1 MISAESLVSEGV
13 KQITPYVPGKPIE
26 EIEKEY
32 GVSGA
37 IKMASNENPLGPSP
51 KAIEAIK
58 NCLNTLHRY
67 PDANSFLLKEQLSKK
82 LGIPQGCIIP
92 SNGSN
97 EILELLSKVFLRPG
111 HEVIIPEPTFSLYA
125 KFTQAMDGIP
135 IRVPLKSFCIDLRTV
150 LEKISPR
157 TKIIF
162 INNPNNPTGTIIKKE
177 EFEEFIN
184 YIPENI
190 IIVLDEAY
198 AEFVETSDFPHG
210 KNYLDAQRWIIV
222 LRTFSKVY
230 GLAGLRIGYG
240 LAPQELTH
248 YLNKVRQPFN
258 VNSLAQV
265 AALAA
270 LEDNEHFE
278 KTLQIVSEGR
288 QYLYQQLQNLGV
300 KYITSQSNFIMI
312 YLGEKCP
319 RMYEFLLRMGIIVR
333 PLTSFGF
340 PEHIRLSIGKPEE
353 NKRFIDTL
361 KKAFLNHQRV

>member
-1 MISAESLVSEGV
+1 MVSADCLVSEGI
-13 KQITPYVPGKPIE
+13 KQITPYIPGKPIE
-26 EIEKEY
+26 ELEKEY
-32 GVSGA
+32 GVRGA

-58 NCLNTLHRY
+58 NCLSTIHRY
-67 PDANSFLLKEQLSKK
+67 PDANSILLKEQLSKK
-82 LGIPQGCIIP
+82 LGIPQECIIP

-97 EILELLSKVFLRPG
+97 EILELVSKVFLKPG

-125 KFTQAMDGIP
+125 KFTQAMDGTP
-135 IRVPLKSFCIDLRTV
+135 IRVPLKSFSIDLRAV

-162 INNPNNPTGTIIKKE
+162 INNPNNPTGTIIKKG
-177 EFEEFIN
+177 EFEEFLN
-184 YIPENI
+184 NIPENI

-198 AEFVETSDFPHG
+198 GEFVETSDFPHG
-210 KNYLDAQRWIIV
+210 KNYLDAQRWIIT

-240 LAPQELTH
+240 LASQELTH

-278 KTLQIVSEGR
+278 KTLQIVSDGR
-288 QYLYQQLQNLGV
+288 KYLYQQLDRLSI
-300 KYITSQSNFIMI
+300 KYIPSQSNFIMI
-312 YLGEKCP
+312 CLGQKCP
-319 RMYEFLLRMGIIVR
+319 RLYDSLLRMGVIVR
-333 PLTSFGF
+333 PLASFGF
-340 PEHIRLSIGKPEE
+340 PEYIRFSIGTPEE
-353 NKRFIDTL
+353 NKRFIETL
-361 KKAFLNHQRV
+361 KKALLNNQ

>member
-1 MISAESLVSEGV
+1 MIPVDRLVSEGV
-13 KQITPYVPGKPIE
+13 KQITPYIPGKPIE
-26 EIEKEY
+26 ELEKEY
-32 GVSGA
+32 GVRDA

-58 NCLNTLHRY
+58 NCLSTIHRY
-67 PDANSFLLKEQLSKK
+67 PDANSLLLKEQLSKK
-82 LGIPQGCIIP
+82 LGVPQDCIIP

-111 HEVIIPEPTFSLYA
+111 QEVIIPEPTFSLYA
-125 KFTQAMDGIP
+125 KFTQAMDGTP
-135 IRVPLKSFCIDLRTV
+135 IRVPLKNFSIDLHAV
-150 LEKISPR
+150 LKKISPR

-162 INNPNNPTGTIIKKE
+162 INNPNNPTGTIVKKG
-177 EFEEFIN
+177 EFEEFLN
-184 YIPENI
+184 NIPEDI

-198 AEFVETSDFPHG
+198 AEFVENSDFPHG
-210 KNYLDAQRWIIV
+210 KNYLDARRWIIT

-240 LAPQELTH
+240 LASQALTH

-270 LEDNEHFE
+270 LGDNEHFD
-278 KTLQIVSEGR
+278 KTLRIVSDGR
-288 QYLYQQLQNLGV
+288 KYLYPQLDQLSV
-300 KYITSQSNFIMI
+300 KYIPTQSNFIMI

-319 RMYEFLLRMGIIVR
+319 GIYDALLRMGVIVR
-333 PLTSFGF
+333 PLASFGF
-340 PEHIRLSIGKPEE
+340 PEYIRLSIGTPEE
-353 NKRFIDTL
+353 NKRFIKTL
-361 KKAFLNHQRV
+361 KKARFNNQ

>member
-1 MISAESLVSEGV
+1 MVSAERLVSEGV
-13 KQITPYVPGKPIE
+13 KQITPYIPGKPIE
-26 EIEKEY
+26 ELEKEY
-32 GVSGA
+32 GVRGA

-51 KAIEAIK
+51 KAIEAMK
-58 NCLNTLHRY
+58 KCLSTIHRY
-67 PDANSFLLKEQLSKK
+67 PDANSLLLKEQLSIK
-82 LGIPQGCIIP
+82 LSIPQDCIIP

-97 EILELLSKVFLRPG
+97 EILELVSKVFLRPG

-125 KFTQAMDGIP
+125 KFTQAMDGTP
-135 IRVPLKSFCIDLRTV
+135 IRVPLKNFSIDLRAV
-150 LEKISPR
+150 LEKISLK

-162 INNPNNPTGTIIKKE
+162 INNPNNPTGTIVKKK
-177 EFEEFIN
+177 EFEEFLKN
-184 YIPENI
+184 IPATA

-198 AEFVETSDFPHG
+198 GEFVEDPDFPQG
-210 KNYLDAQRWIIV
+210 KNYLNAQHWIIT
-222 LRTFSKVY
+222 LRTFSKIY

-270 LEDNEHFE
+270 LDDNEHIE
-278 KTLQIVSEGR
+278 KTLWIVSDGR
-288 QYLYQQLQNLGV
+288 KYLYQQLDQLGV
-300 KYITSQSNFIMI
+300 NYIPSQSNFIMI
-312 YLGEKCP
+312 HLGENCP
-319 RMYEFLLRMGIIVR
+319 RVYDSLLRMGVIVR

-340 PEHIRLSIGKPEE
+340 PEYIRLSVGTPEE

-361 KKAFLNHQRV
+361 KKALLNHQ